1 MTMRMTQDRRDAK
14 IERLSFSSRAAAL
27 VFRISQ
33 LGHSM
38 LTRVCTPF
46 TKSEEKV
53 DLFFLLTSLA

>member
-33 LGHSM
+33 LSLSM
-38 LTRVCTPF
+38 LTRLCTPF
-46 TKSEEKV
+46 TKSKEKER
-53 DLFFLLTSLA
+53 LFAV

>member
-33 LGHSM
+33 LGYSM
-38 LTRVCTPF
+38 LTRVWTPF
-46 TKSEEKV
+46 TKSEERER
-53 DLFFLLTSLA
+53 LFAV

>member
-1 MTMRMTQDRRDAK
+1 MTMRMTRDRRDAK

-27 VFRISQ
+27 VFHISQ

-46 TKSEEKV
+46 TKSEEKER
-53 DLFFLLTSLA
+53 LLAV